1 MMLQSAKVI
10 FLSHLSGFLGMKNA
24 EKCQKCAFFDLEEK
38 KSAKKFASSKNG
50 SNFATLFYG
59 DIV

>member
-1 MMLQSAKVI
+1 MFYYK
-10 FLSHLSGFLGMKNA
+10 KNA
-24 EKCQKCAFFDLEEK
+24 EKYQKCVFGALDVK
-38 KSAKKFASSKNG
+38 KVLKNFVSSKNG